1 MESRR
6 RAAETGASG
15 RVRRTLA
22 AGAHRVFEA
31 PLDQRRGDNP
41 VTGQEICTG
50 LSLHHDAHDAT
61 LKVAALERLVDRQAM
76 EIEASQRGL

>member
-1 MESRR
+1 VKIVESRR

-61 LKVAALERLVDRQAM
+61 LTWQQTPDHSLLLTIHQF
-76 EIEASQRGL
+76 SGG